1 MGSLVYTIEEKCI
14 GCNNCLRA
22 CPVFGA
28 NQASVNEKG
37 ENVVRIIPEN
47 CIHCGHCI
55 EKCAYEARDYED
67 DTEKFFNDLAQGKR
81 ISILAAPAI
90 KTNFVNN
97 HKNLFGYLKQKG
109 VNLIYDVSF
118 GADITTWAYLRFI
131 QQGNIGMLS
140 QPCPAIVNFVERKMP
155 VLMNKLVPI
164 HSPLMCTAV
173 YLRKY
178 KNVTDDLAFISPCIA
193 KKDEIAD
200 ENTSG
205 MVKYNVTYKKLKAY
219 LEKNN
224 VNLAAYNQAEFDSQ
238 ISGLGGLYSKHGG
251 LRENVEFYTDN
262 KMWVK
267 QIEGET
273 ETYAYLKS
281 FSRRNESDP
290 RPQLVDVL
298 NCRRGCNFGSGTI
311 NRATSD
317 AAEYR
322 QFQSKLKMLD
332 NKDYIHGLLDQ
343 FDKELVWEDFSRS
356 YSNKMK
362 ISYDVENRKLEPI
375 FKRMLKFTDNEKR
388 VNCCSC
394 GYYTCRDMA
403 TAIFFNLN
411 SEHNCILYNRKKAM
425 LEHEEINEK
434 NKEIAD
440 AMEQMKNAN
449 QRTEQIAESLSVQI
463 NNIINTMEIINEDN
477 ENSLGEIH
485 KVCDKIT
492 VNVANSE
499 KVRQIMDLIDAD
511 IRSYMNISN
520 TVVSVANQIN
530 LLALNA
536 SIEAARA
543 GAAGKGFAVV
553 ASEIKNL
560 AQKTKNSANSAQDI
574 NASVA
579 PRLKQVN
586 SFLSSFV
593 QSMEETSKAVDNIA
607 VSTEKLSVEMNKQT
621 KEISDST
628 SSIVNAA
635 KSTY

>member
-1 MGSLVYTIEEKCI
+1 MSNLVFTIDEKCI

-28 NQASVNEKG
+28 NKAIVDDRG

-55 EKCAYEARDYED
+55 EKCAYGARDYED
-67 DTEKFFNDLAQGKR
+67 DTELFFEDLAKGKK

-97 HKNLFGYLKQKG
+97 YKNLFGFLKQRG
-109 VNLIYDVSF
+109 ANLIYDVSF

-131 QQGNIGMLS
+131 EQGNIGLLS
-140 QPCPAIVNFVERKMP
+140 QPCPAIVNYVERKQP
-155 VLMNKLVPI
+155 ELIRKLMPI

-178 KNVTDDLAFISPCIA
+178 KNVTEDLAFLSPCIS
-193 KKDEIAD
+193 KKDEISD
-200 ENTSG
+200 VNTGG
-205 MVKYNVTYKKLKAY
+205 MVKYNVTYKKLKNY
-219 LEKNN
+219 IEKHNI
-224 VNLAAYNQAEFDSQ
+224 NLSAYNQVDFDSQ
-238 ISGLGGLYSKHGG
+238 LSGLGGLYSKHGG

-267 QIEGET
+267 QIEGES
-273 ETYAYLKS
+273 ETYEYLVS
-281 FSRRNESDP
+281 FSKRRDHDV

-311 NRATSD
+311 NKTTSD
-317 AAEYR
+317 AAEYT
-322 QFQSKLKMLD
+322 QFKAKSHMLEHR
-332 NKDYIHGLLDQ
+332 DYMFQLLEQ
-343 FDKELVWEDFSRS
+343 FDKELNIEDFKRS
-356 YSNKMK
+356 YTAKRMNTYA
-362 ISYDVENRKLEPI
+362 IDERKLQLAY
-375 FKRMLKFTDNEKR
+375 KKLLKFTENEKKI
-388 VNCCSC
+388 NCCSC
-394 GYYTCRDMA
+394 GYFTCRDMA
-403 TAIFFNLN
+403 NAIHHDLN
-411 SEHNCILYNRKKAM
+411 TESNCVFYNRKMAAM
-425 LEHEEINEK
+425 DHEEINTK
-434 NKEIAD
+434 NKEIAE
-440 AMEQMKNAN
+440 AMEQMKEAN
-449 QRTEQIAESLSVQI
+449 KRTEDLAEDLSVQI
-463 NNIINTMEIINEDN
+463 SKIISTMESITEENEK
-477 ENSLGEIH
+477 SLSDIH

-492 VNVANSE
+492 LNVSNSE
-499 KVRQIMDLIDAD
+499 KVREIMDLIDGD

-574 NASVA
+574 NLSVA

-586 SFLSSFV
+586 AFLTSFV
-593 QSMEETSKAVDNIA
+593 QSMEETSTAVDHIA
-607 VSTEKLSVEMNKQT
+607 GSTEKLSEEMNRQT
-621 KEISDST
+621 KEISNST
-628 SSIVNAA
+628 GGIVSSA
-635 KSTY
+635 KSYH